1 MNTRQLIKRSGIELQ
16 SSGFTT
22 YSEFVTLDQFQTLC
36 DNVRED
42 EMNMTLANILDLL
55 RSMDRQ
61 SQGLHNYY
69 GYAANVIEQQF
80 GDEDE

>member
-1 MNTRQLIKRSGIELQ
+1 MNITELLKKSGIELR
-16 SSGFTT
+16 SSVSGT
-22 YSEFVTLDQFQTLC
+22 YAELVTLDQFQKLC
-36 DNVRED
+36 NNVRED

-61 SQGLHNYY
+61 SQGQHNYY

-80 GDEDE
+80 GDNDG